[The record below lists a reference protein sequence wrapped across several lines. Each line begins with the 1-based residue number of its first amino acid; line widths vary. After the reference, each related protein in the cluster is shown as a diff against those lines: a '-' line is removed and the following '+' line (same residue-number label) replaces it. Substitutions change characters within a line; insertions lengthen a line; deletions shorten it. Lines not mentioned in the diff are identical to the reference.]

1 MAKQINP
8 GQMIIYATSL
18 LTIFSVLFA
27 GIFGRLDTLLLGL
40 GIALVSYS
48 MEQPLPMTLLVSSL
62 AVFLASYLPFG
73 KTSSY
78 LIQGFAAEGF
88 ENGEGEGFDSDDDDK
103 RRENGEGFDDGDE
116 GFDEGDEGFDEGER
130 REGEPEGF
138 GEYDSE
144 GKRREGEPEGFSGGG
159 DEGFDSESSDEDEG
173 FVTAEFSSK
182 NTMEG
187 FANEEKK
194 KKKRRPP
201 PDNGTRPAEM
211 FELGKKYTMPK
222 ETDDP
227 EFHLD
232 AGTTF
237 LNAYKSLNP
246 DQISAMTKDT
256 QDLINTQKQ
265 LMSTLNTLKPLI
277 TDGKQ
282 MMDTF
287 QNYFGAAAGGEVGDL
302 AKMAEKFAP
311 K

>member
-18 LTIFSVLFA
+18 LTIFSVVFA

-48 MEQPLPMTLLVSSL
+48 MEQSLPMTLLVSSL

-78 LIQGFAAEGF
+78 LIQGFSEGF
-88 ENGEGEGFDSDDDDK
+88 EDEGKEGFDEGDEGFDDDDDK
-103 RRENGEGFDDGDE
+103 RRENGEGFDEEEGGREPE
-116 GFDEGDEGFDEGER
+116 GFDEDEGGREQSDEGFTDAQ
-130 REGEPEGF
+130 
-138 GEYDSE
+138 
-144 GKRREGEPEGFSGGG
+144 G
-159 DEGFDSESSDEDEG
+159 DEGFDSESSDEESEG

-201 PDNGTRPAEM
+201 PDNGSRPAEM

-237 LNAYKSLNP
+237 LNAYKSLKP

-287 QNYFGAAAGGEVGDL
+287 QNYFGAAAGGEIGDL
-302 AKMAEKFAP
+302 AKMADKFAP